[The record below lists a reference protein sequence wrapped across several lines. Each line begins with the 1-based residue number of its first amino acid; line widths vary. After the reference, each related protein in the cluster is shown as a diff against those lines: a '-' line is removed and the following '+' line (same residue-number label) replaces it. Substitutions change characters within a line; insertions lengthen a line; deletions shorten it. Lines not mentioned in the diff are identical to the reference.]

1 MVQYAQLVGVLGF
14 NTGEK
19 QKEEQEEGKENTGQ
33 QGTAKVGS
41 GVWDGVY
48 CNIRRGMSD

>member
-1 MVQYAQLVGVLGF
+1 MVEYARLVGVSGF

-19 QKEEQEEGKENTGQ
+19 QKEEQEEGKENKGQ

-41 GVWDGVY
+41 GMWDGVY
-48 CNIRRGMSD
+48 CSIRRGMSD